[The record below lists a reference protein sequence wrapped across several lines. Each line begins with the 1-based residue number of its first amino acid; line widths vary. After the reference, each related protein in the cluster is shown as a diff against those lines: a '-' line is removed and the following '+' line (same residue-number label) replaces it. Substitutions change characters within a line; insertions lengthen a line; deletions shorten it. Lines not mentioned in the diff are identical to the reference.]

1 MQITKTTFRG
11 GPISSHPAIAP
22 MLAATSIDLGQDSCA
37 IDYLVFNAFCSSS
50 VFGLPPISK
59 YILPQISSLQQIG
72 VPAVPRHGPV
82 IMKPLRHST

>member
-37 IDYLVFNAFCSSS
+37 IDYLVFNAATARSSS
-50 VFGLPPISK
+50 IV
-59 YILPQISSLQQIG
+59 ILNDWPSHVLN
-72 VPAVPRHGPV
+72 
-82 IMKPLRHST
+82 ML

>member
-37 IDYLVFNAFCSSS
+37 IDYLVFNAS
-50 VFGLPPISK
+50 
-59 YILPQISSLQQIG
+59 ILRLLANAGIF
-72 VPAVPRHGPV
+72 PAFAFVVLEIFFVRFHQ
-82 IMKPLRHST
+82 